1 MIRTK
6 YSMGSGIVLI
16 SEASEAILGTY
27 FATCCF
33 SDLGEGGKGVYV
45 ARTLNCLLLKR
56 ISVGKVEVA
65 HHLCPIETA
74 NLLGQ
79 VPASEDLHHQGA
91 HISIYI

>member
-1 MIRTK
+1 M
-6 YSMGSGIVLI
+6 
-16 SEASEAILGTY
+16 
-27 FATCCF
+27 
-33 SDLGEGGKGVYV
+33 YV
-45 ARTLNCLLLKR
+45 ARTLNSLLLKR
-56 ISVGKVEVA
+56 ISIGKVEVA